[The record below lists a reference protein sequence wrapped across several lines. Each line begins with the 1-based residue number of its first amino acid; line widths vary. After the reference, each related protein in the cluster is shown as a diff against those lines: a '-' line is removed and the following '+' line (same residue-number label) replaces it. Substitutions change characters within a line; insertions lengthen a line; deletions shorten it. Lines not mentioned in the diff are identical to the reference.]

1 MKNLREEMIKILK
14 NEAFEG
20 NSLDEQ
26 CGFWADKLL
35 SLFKQ
40 QMKEII
46 GKDEKT
52 VKIFDADGFTL
63 NLNLLAGYRNELRQE
78 QRIKLDQIL
87 QNIESL

>member
-1 MKNLREEMIKILK
+1 MKNLRDKLEKIVKVLNCCK
-14 NEAFEG
+14 DKKCEAC
-20 NSLDEQ
+20 Q
-26 CGFWADKLL
+26 MYTDKLL

>member
-1 MKNLREEMIKILK
+1 MKNLKEEIITLIK
-14 NEAFEG
+14 NYAGEG
-20 NSLDEQ
+20 NDK
-26 CGFWADKLL
+26 FVDKLVA
-35 SLFKQ
+35 LFKQ